1 MKYKIIIFDDVTYKS
16 FQWNLSSFFN
26 FTALHF
32 AVDKKNIEIVALL
45 LANQSI
51 DISIQSISNYHII

>member
-1 MKYKIIIFDDVTYKS
+1 MEFKFI
-16 FQWNLSSFFN
+16 FN

-32 AVDKKNIEIVALL
+32 AVEKNNIEIVTLL

-51 DISIQSISNYHII
+51 DISIQSISNYHMV